1 MKPSRDTSVASASRP
16 TEQSEGPSA
25 PVIEVQQSTTF
36 KRWLQSLRDAR
47 ARARIVARIDRMA
60 EGNLGDV
67 KPVAG
72 GLSEMRIHYGP
83 GYRVYF
89 MQRGTALIILLC
101 GGDKR
106 DQTKSIESARRIA
119 QDWLK
124 AHP

>member
-1 MKPSRDTSVASASRP
+1 MARVDELPETDIRQLVLTMP
-16 TEQSEGPSA
+16 
-25 PVIEVQQSTTF
+25 F
-36 KRWLQSLRDAR
+36 KKFAQRGSCPMIGMHR
-47 ARARIVARIDRMA
+47 
-60 EGNLGDV
+60 GCG
-67 KPVAG
+67 G
-72 GLSEMRIHYGP
+72 GLSEIRIHYGS